1 MSNIIENMDLNPELV
16 QNVDPDLQPTKK
28 RIMGSLSYTAS
39 FMGGCVSIGTFSMG
53 AGLIGV
59 LTVGQAILAYI
70 AGPGTP
76 YGSKACAVSDVEH
89 AAKFMFQLV
98 GSPVPAIGTASSK
111 AIMREA
117 GSPHDFCTGVII
129 LRILFQNQRIL
140 HDSAKQCLADSVRHL
155 HIRALVEVSF
165 HRMHQNIHA
174 SALRLVIWKR
184 ICKFRIQ
191 DGKPAAA
198 IFAFIST
205 LL

>member
-1 MSNIIENMDLNPELV
+1 MPQKGRL
-16 QNVDPDLQPTKK
+16 LQV
-28 RIMGSLSYTAS
+28 
-39 FMGGCVSIGTFSMG
+39 F
-53 AGLIGV
+53 
-59 LTVGQAILAYI
+59 TVRNEKDILGKLGKPVQAILAYI